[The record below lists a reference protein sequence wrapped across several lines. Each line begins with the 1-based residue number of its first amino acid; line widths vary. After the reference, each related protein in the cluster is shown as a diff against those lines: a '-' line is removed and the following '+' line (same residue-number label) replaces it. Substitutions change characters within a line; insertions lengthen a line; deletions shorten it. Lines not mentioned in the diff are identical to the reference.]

1 MHHANHTPYV
11 LAAAVLYAIS
21 TGAQAQQQTTPA
33 GSSPPEILKPNTAGT
48 SATQAAPAS
57 EADKQFVTQA
67 AHAGLAEV
75 QLAQLALKKST
86 SADVKGFAQ
95 QMITDHSK
103 ANDTL
108 KTLASSKGIPLP
120 TQPDDRHL
128 ATYKRL
134 EAMTGRAFDAAY
146 IQSQKEDHR
155 DAVALFRKQSQQGSD
170 PTLKQFASTTLP
182 TLENHRQHVDQLK
195 PDTAGPAGTSGPAPT
210 PQS

>member
-1 MHHANHTPYV
+1 MHHVNRSPYI
-11 LAAAVLYAIS
+11 LAAAILYAVS
-21 TGAQAQQQTTPA
+21 TGAQAQQQTPA
-33 GSSPPEILKPNTAGT
+33 AGESPPEALKPNAAGT
-48 SATQAAPAS
+48 PSTQAAAPS
-57 EADKQFVTQA
+57 ESDKQFVIKA

-108 KTLASSKGIPLP
+108 KTLASGKGIPLP

-134 EAMTGRAFDAAY
+134 EALTGRAFDAAY
-146 IQSQKEDHR
+146 IQSQKDDHR
-155 DAVALFRKQSQQGSD
+155 EAVALFRKQSQQGGD
-170 PTLKQFASTTLP
+170 PALKQFASITLP
-182 TLENHRQHVDQLK
+182 TLENHRQHVEQLK
-195 PDTAGPAGTSGPAPT
+195 PDTSGPAGTSGPAPT